1 VFSLNAHR
9 QPLSFFTPSHFHG
22 YSRSFRFCP
31 IWIDLRNPM
40 LHAFLLCAE
49 MGEEKIGEIEVADG
63 EI

>member
-1 VFSLNAHR
+1 
-9 QPLSFFTPSHFHG
+9 
-22 YSRSFRFCP
+22 
-31 IWIDLRNPM
+31 M